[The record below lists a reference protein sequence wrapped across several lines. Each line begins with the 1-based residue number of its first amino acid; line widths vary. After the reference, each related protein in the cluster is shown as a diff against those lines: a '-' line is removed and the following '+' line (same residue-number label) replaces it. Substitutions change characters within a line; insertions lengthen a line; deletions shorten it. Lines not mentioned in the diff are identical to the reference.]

1 MTAPFGDA
9 PASATPALF
18 PAPERIVTHE
28 ITEEALA
35 AQNVFGFRRADPRA
49 RAFKLLRSQIA
60 KRTEGG
66 QISIIGVT
74 SAAPG
79 VGKSFVASNLA
90 AALSRI
96 ALSDV
101 LLIDLDLH
109 RPALADRFGLTKG
122 PNAAGVHDF
131 LAGDVP
137 DLATA
142 ARRIND
148 NRLVVVPGFRN
159 DMATGEM
166 LTGAHGD
173 RLFDALHALPGG
185 TSVIID
191 MPPIFADD
199 DAVIIGRRVDGV
211 LLVIED
217 GRTTAKQAR
226 DTIRVLQP
234 TPLIGTVLNRYRN
247 QLLADDYGYG
257 YSYGYGAYY

>member
-1 MTAPFGDA
+1 MSDLPAGAPG
-9 PASATPALF
+9 LF
-18 PAPERIVTHE
+18 PAGDAVRVHE
-28 ITEEALA
+28 VGDEALA
-35 AQNVFGFRRADPRA
+35 AQNVFGFRRADQRA

-60 KRTEGG
+60 KRAEDGRTRV
-66 QISIIGVT
+66 IGIT

-79 VGKSFVASNLA
+79 VGKSFVAGNLA

-96 ALSDV
+96 ALGDV
-101 LLIDLDLH
+101 YLVDLDLH
-109 RPALADRFGLTKG
+109 RPALAERFGLRQG
-122 PNAAGVHDF
+122 DGAAGMHDF

-137 DLATA
+137 DLSSV

-148 NRLVVVPGFRN
+148 NRLVVLPGFRN
-159 DMATGEM
+159 ELATGEM
-166 LTGAHGD
+166 LTGPHGE
-173 RLFDALHALPGG
+173 RLFAALAAMPAG
-185 TSVIID
+185 TLVIVD

-199 DAVIIGRRVDGV
+199 DAVIIGRRMDGV
-211 LLVIED
+211 ILVIED

-226 DTIRVLQP
+226 DTARVLLP